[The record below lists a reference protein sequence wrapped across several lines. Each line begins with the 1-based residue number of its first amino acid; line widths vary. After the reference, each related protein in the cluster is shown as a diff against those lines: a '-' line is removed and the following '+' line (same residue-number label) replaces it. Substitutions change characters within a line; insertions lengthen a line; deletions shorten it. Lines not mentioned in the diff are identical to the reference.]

1 MRSWTTSSRLL
12 RSCVLEGHLARSMYG
27 KDRDFMYSPWKH
39 DIDASF
45 SSKVADL
52 LVLGLE

>member
-12 RSCVLEGHLARSMYG
+12 RSCVVEGHLARSMYG
-27 KDRDFMYSPWKH
+27 KDRDFMYSPWKY